1 MTSAILMHEVGH
13 SKLVLQDNTEG
24 WEGEG
29 HQRGLQDEGTYVDPW
44 PIHVYVWKKLP
55 QYCKQISLQLN

>member
-1 MTSAILMHEVGH
+1 MTNTSSMDETGH
-13 SKLVLQDNTEG
+13 SRLVFWDSPEG